1 MLAEW
6 ATSIEALTVPW
17 TFRIPEQ
24 DQDSPLE
31 DAQGYAALAR
41 VAFRDSDEAF
51 ARAVDLRVPI
61 GRGFEVVDLGC
72 GPAFQDIILAK
83 KRPDLTFAAYDYDPE
98 MLKIAR
104 QEAEEAGV
112 VDRFRFIQ
120 ADMTRLGEVEPPLG
134 KPFVISHTA
143 LHELYSQ
150 DDLGKAMSGIA
161 DWVGQDG
168 GIFLRDLI
176 RPANEMQA
184 LDWRTQ
190 VLGNVLLPARDLK
203 LFRNSQRAGFSQS
216 EVQSAL
222 AGTSLENWGEV
233 KHLEAPNSR
242 YWTFEVRPEQAT
254 V

>member
-6 ATSIEALTVPW
+6 ASDIDKLVEPW

-31 DAQGYAALAR
+31 DAQGYAALAK

-51 ARAVDLRVPI
+51 ARAVDERIPI
-61 GRGFEVVDLGC
+61 GKGFEVVDLGC

-83 KRPDLTFAAYDYDPE
+83 ERPDLTFAAYDYDPE
-98 MLKIAR
+98 MLKLAR

-120 ADMTRLGEVEPPLG
+120 ADMTRLSEVDPPLG
-134 KPFVISHTA
+134 RAFVISHTA

-150 DDLGKAMSGIA
+150 DDLGKVMSGVAKWI
-161 DWVGQDG
+161 GQDG

-184 LDWRTQ
+184 LNWRTQ
-190 VLGNVLLPARDLK
+190 VLGNVLLPERDLK
-203 LFRNSQRAGFSQS
+203 LFRNSQRAGFSQF
-216 EVQSAL
+216 EVQSSL
-222 AGTSLENWGEV
+222 TGTSLENRGEV
-233 KHLEAPNSR
+233 RHLEVPNSR
-242 YWTFEVRPEQAT
+242 YWTLEVRPEQAA